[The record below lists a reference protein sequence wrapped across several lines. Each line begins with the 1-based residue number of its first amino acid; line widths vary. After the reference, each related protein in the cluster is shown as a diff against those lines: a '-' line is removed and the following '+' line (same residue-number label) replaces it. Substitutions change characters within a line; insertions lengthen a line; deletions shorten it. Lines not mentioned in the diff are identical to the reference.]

1 MADRYWVG
9 GTGTWDNTTTTN
21 WSTTDGGAGGASVPA
36 IGGTDNVFFT
46 SNSNGGAGSF
56 DVTITTSVNTR
67 DLTISGLA
75 GAMTLAGTSG
85 IGIRGSMTLPSTN
98 LTWSNSG
105 GVVFIGTTTYGS
117 DKTITTS
124 GVIIASAIT
133 FNSTA
138 ITTSPTNAL
147 ILQDAFT
154 CTGAMTLSAGTF
166 NLNNYTLTG
175 ASFVSTTTNIRTLAF
190 GSSGNINLSGTGT
203 LWNTSTNTNMS
214 ITGSKTVNIV
224 YSGATTCTINSG
236 ALSLANSINLNV
248 TTGTYLLS
256 IGSSVVNNLN
266 FTGFNGTYTQ
276 GVSTSTVYGNLTLS
290 SSMLYS
296 SSSGILTMAST
307 SGTTTITTN
316 GLTFGGNI
324 TFNGVGG
331 TFQLADNFSQ
341 TVSSTFALT
350 NGTLDINS
358 KTTSVGILTLVTGTR
373 ALSNGTLT
381 CASVT
386 HTSGDLSIGAGYL
399 LSTTGTYTFTAGS
412 ITINNDVNLSVGAFS
427 SANTNTRSISFGAGS
442 ITTNN
447 TGTVWNVTGA
457 TGFTYTGTSNII
469 ISNNTATAVT
479 ITNTAT
485 AANAMNF
492 NIINGTYT
500 LTLTTNNRYNDLNFT
515 GFAGTVAFGSTV
527 HSIYGNLTL
536 GTSTTTSATAGTNT
550 LSWSATAG
558 TKTII
563 TNGRTANFG
572 IALSGVG
579 QTLQL
584 GDAFVQGTTQR
595 FTYTNGTFDLNN
607 YSTSVGILTIL
618 SGTHAF
624 TNGTLNCATVTHTS
638 GDLSIGTGYNL
649 TCNGTYTF
657 TAGSITINNGV
668 TLSTSTFSSSNS
680 NIRSIAF
687 GTGAINLTGPGTV
700 WNTATVTNFSYTGT
714 SNVRLTYSG
723 ISATTITPGGMS
735 TAQALNFYITAGS
748 YILTITSAGVIN
760 NLDFTGFN
768 GTYGQSTVTNILYGN
783 VVFSST
789 MTSTT
794 LGGTLTMSATS
805 GTKTITT
812 NGHTVGAIITIDGT
826 GGTFQLSD
834 NFTNVSSTAF
844 IIKNGVV
851 DFNNKSVSLGVLTF
865 AMVSASYINYGG
877 ILSAASISHD
887 SGVVTIGTGALL
899 VATGAYTFTSG
910 SITINDGVA
919 LTVGS
924 FVSTFANVRTI
935 AFGTGSINLT
945 GTGTVW
951 NTSSLTNFS
960 YTGTSNVRLT
970 YSGATATTITT
981 GTATTAAQR
990 QNFFITAGNYTMTL
1004 ASTAYVNDID
1014 FTGFSGTFSTST
1026 VGMQLFGNITL
1037 SNTMTLPS
1045 VTSNVAINTN
1055 CTIVSSG
1062 VVWQQPVAIVAAGSN
1077 VVLGDAFTSTYST
1090 GLIFRNGAF
1099 NSNGYSVTV
1108 PAFKTDIA
1116 AGARTL
1122 TMGSSDWTITGSGNV
1137 WDVSG
1142 TQLTLDAGTS
1152 NISFTSASEKT
1163 FAVSGKQWYNIKQ
1176 AGAGNLVIGTSGSI
1190 NTFNDIIN
1198 TYSAATRVKFAT
1210 GSDNT
1215 VNNFTLSGTAG
1226 NKVALTGDAAFTLTK
1241 SSGTVTVSYLGI
1253 SNSTA
1258 TGGATWLAPTNYGNT
1273 DDGANTGWN
1282 FSPIGPVTAV
1292 LSNMIAF
1299 F

>member
-9 GTGTWDNTTTTN
+9 GSGTWLASGSSAN
-21 WSTTDGGAGGASVPA
+21 WSTSDGGPSGASSPST
-36 IGGTDNVFFT
+36 TDNAFFT
-46 SNSNGGAGSF
+46 ANSNIGSNAF
-56 DVTITTSVNTR
+56 TVTTNLVGCNCAN
-67 DLTISGLA
+67 LTISGLD
-75 GAMTLAGTSG
+75 GTLTIAGTNALNVY
-85 IGIRGSMTLPSTN
+85 GSLTLPSTN
-98 LTWSNSG
+98 LVWSLTGTLQLFGTST
-105 GVVFIGTTTYGS
+105 GVN
-117 DKTITTS
+117 KNITTN
-124 GVIIASAIT
+124 GFVIASPVT
-133 FNSTA
+133 F
-138 ITTSPTNAL
+138 TNVGTDRW
-147 ILQDAFT
+147 ILQDALTVSAT
-154 CTGAMTLSAGTF
+154 CTLSNG
-166 NLNNYTLTG
+166 NVDLNNYTLTCNTFSTNNGNARSIAFGTLGTIVVAG
-175 ASFVSTTTNIRTLAF
+175 AGGNWSSATMTNFSYTGISNIRFTNPGATTAAISTSSATLAQTLNF
-190 GSSGNINLSGTGT
+190 YITAGTYTLNLTSTGAVLNLDFTGFSGTVSIATGGTFTCYGNIIYSPTMTVTSSTGT
-203 LWNTSTNTNMS
+203 LNF
-214 ITGSKTVNIV
+214 
-224 YSGATTCTINSG
+224 SGNA
-236 ALSLANSINLNV
+236 V
-248 TTGTYLLS
+248 T
-256 IGSSVVNNLN
+256 
-266 FTGFNGTYTQ
+266 Q
-276 GVSTSTVYGNLTLS
+276 
-290 SSMLYS
+290 
-296 SSSGILTMAST
+296 
-307 SGTTTITTN
+307 TITTN
-316 GLTFGGNI
+316 GVVQNYNI
-324 TFNGVGG
+324 GMTG
-331 TFQLADNFSQ
+331 TNSNILKLIDNFSQ
-341 TVSSTFALT
+341 LSTRSFSYT
-350 NGTLDINS
+350 TGTFDINS
-358 KTTSVGILTLVTGTR
+358 ATTSIGIFTINSGTHDIV
-373 ALSNGTLT
+373 NGTVN
-381 CASVT
+381 CASVA

-469 ISNNTATAVT
+469 ISNNTTTAVT

-536 GTSTTTSATAGTNT
+536 GTSTTTSATAGANT

-572 IALSGVG
+572 IVLSGVG

-607 YSTSVGILTIL
+607 YSTSIGILIIL
-618 SGTHAF
+618 TGTHAF
-624 TNGTLNCATVTHTS
+624 LNGTLTAATITHTS

-657 TAGSITINNGV
+657 TAGSITINDGV

-687 GTGAINLTGPGTV
+687 GTGAINLTGSGTV
-700 WNTATVTNFSYTGT
+700 WNSATVTNFSYTGI

-735 TAQALNFYITAGS
+735 AIQALNFYITAGT

-826 GGTFQLSD
+826 GGTFQLTD

-844 IIKNGVV
+844 VIKNGII

-877 ILSAASISHD
+877 TLSAASISHD

-990 QNFFITAGNYTMTL
+990 QNFFITAGNYNMTL

-1122 TMGSSDWTITGSGNV
+1122 TMGSSNWTITGSGNV

-1163 FAVSGKQWYNIKQ
+1163 FAVSGNQWYNIKQ

-1226 NKVALTGDAAFTLTK
+1226 NKVTLTSDAAFTLTK

-1273 DDGANTGWN
+1273 NDGANTGWN